1 MPKIVEDEI
10 GEKIEERSQ
19 GVSAGAKEEKT
30 SSSKD
35 HLKQI
40 GGDVGSKD
48 TSSMKDD
55 RGLGNGACAECD
67 ECDELSTEEAIQA
80 VLDQTEV
87 KRSETT
93 SPDSG
98 CNLSES

>member
-48 TSSMKDD
+48 TSSTKDD
-55 RGLGNGACAECD
+55 RGLGNGGCA